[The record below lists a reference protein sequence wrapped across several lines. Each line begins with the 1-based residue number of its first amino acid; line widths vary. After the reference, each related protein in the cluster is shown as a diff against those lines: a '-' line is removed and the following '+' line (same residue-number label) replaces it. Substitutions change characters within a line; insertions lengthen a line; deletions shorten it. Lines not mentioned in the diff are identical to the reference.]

1 MKKSGRV
8 QRLADLSGTVEK
20 LAAQTLAQAQAELA
34 RLRQQASD
42 LERYRN
48 EYLHPLKEGA
58 RPVVGYEVQKLRLFV
73 ARIDQ
78 ALAQLQGRIRQAE
91 GAVVKAESVWQEQ
104 RRRTQTMNDVAVR
117 ARAVEERR
125 AEKVLQREID
135 DRPRRG
141 PSAS

>member
-1 MKKSGRV
+1 MKKSGRM

-20 LAAQTLAQAQAELA
+20 LAEQALAKAQAEAA
-34 RLRQQASD
+34 RLRQQALD

-48 EYLHPLKEGA
+48 EYLNPLNDGSRA
-58 RPVVGYEVQKLRLFV
+58 VGGYEVQKLRLFV

-91 GAVVKAESVWQEQ
+91 AAVTKAEAVWNEQ
-104 RRRTQTMNDVAVR
+104 RRRTQTMNDIAGR
-117 ARAVEERR
+117 ARAVEEVQ

-141 PSAS
+141 AP